1 MRLIDSWKIGGK
13 LRIRLICAGLLG
25 AACTSHAQ
33 TLPAPISVAAEA
45 GENHLRNI
53 RQLTNGGENA
63 EAYFSHNGKWLIF
76 QSTRDGRTCDQR
88 IIAINRDPLIR
99 DRDDDLERAI
109 RNILGLIFLLQCGLG
124 VPVPVNCAGVD
135 GVDPEPLLDSDAGL
149 VLGENP
155 PGGV

>member
-76 QSTRDGRTCDQR
+76 QSTRDGRTCDQQYVMGIDGSHVRRVSSGVGKTTCGYFMDGDRR
-88 IIAINRDPLIR
+88 ILFASSQA
-99 DRDDDLERAI
+99 LERDCPPRTSGGSI
-109 RNILGLIFLLQCGLG
+109 RSTFTRL
-124 VPVPVNCAGVD
+124 ARMA
-135 GVDPEPLLDSDAGL
+135 LDFVA
-149 VLGENP
+149 
-155 PGGV
+155 